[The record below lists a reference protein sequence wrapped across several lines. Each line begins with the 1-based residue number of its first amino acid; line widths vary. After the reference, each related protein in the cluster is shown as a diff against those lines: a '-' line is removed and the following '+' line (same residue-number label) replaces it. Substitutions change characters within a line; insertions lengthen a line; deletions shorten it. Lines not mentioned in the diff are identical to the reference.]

1 MRLPSGTRDPT
12 SPRGNAAVVRAFV
25 DEIVN
30 KGRLDLVDE
39 WVTADHISHCPD
51 GDLFGPAGV
60 RLDLIELRAAFP
72 DLRMETADILADA
85 DRVARR
91 FLLHGTHTTSFL
103 GLPPSGHRVTVSG
116 MAINRL
122 IDHRL
127 AESWITYDI
136 RHLLRPS
143 AGLP

>member
-1 MRLPSGTRDPT
+1 MTSPSGSRDPT
-12 SPRGNAAVVRAFV
+12 SPRGNTAIVRSFV

-30 KGRLDLVDE
+30 NGRLDLLSD
-39 WVTADHISHCPD
+39 WVTADHVSHCPD

-60 RLDLIELRAAFP
+60 RLDLMELRAAFP
-72 DLRMETADILADA
+72 DLHMETVDMLADV

-103 GLPPSGHRVTVSG
+103 GLPPSGYRVTIPG

-122 IDHRL
+122 IDQRL

-136 RHLLRPS
+136 RPLLRP
-143 AGLP
+143 

>member
-1 MRLPSGTRDPT
+1 MTLPYRSRDPT
-12 SPRGNAAVVRAFV
+12 SPRSNTAIVRSFV
-25 DEIVN
+25 EEIVN
-30 KGRLDLVDE
+30 NGRLDLLNE
-39 WVTADHISHCPD
+39 WVTPDHVSHCPD

-60 RLDLIELRAAFP
+60 RLDLAELRAAFP
-72 DLRMETADILADA
+72 DLRMETVDILADS

-103 GLPPSGHRVTVSG
+103 GLPPGDRGQLVTIPG

-122 IDHRL
+122 IDGRL

-136 RHLLRPS
+136 RPLLRS
-143 AGLP
+143 